1 MTRYRWVA
9 ARKAEG
15 FPTTAACD
23 VVGAGRQAFRLGC
36 SPKGGAL
43 PR

>member
-1 MTRYRWVA
+1 MTRYRQVA

-23 VVGAGRQAFRLGC
+23 VAGVSRQACRLGC
-36 SPKGGAL
+36 SPGGRAL